1 MLTYSLAAAA
11 IQGGNAFPEVRRHIN
26 DSIARLT
33 KGGVKPGPQ
42 NATLLLQNS
51 RTYKFARPE
60 SASRWGAFRL
70 QITATGAL
78 ASIQMSGE
86 KRLGDVAQVIDAMRF
101 PDLVPAQ
108 SKARLLRGGIVS
120 CSSSGGCELVLVPS
134 SNLNTERQ

>member
-60 SASRWGAFRL
+60 SASRWGAFPLADNSDRRPG
-70 QITATGAL
+70 IDTNVRREAL
-78 ASIQMSGE
+78 GRRCSG
-86 KRLGDVAQVIDAMRF
+86 D
-101 PDLVPAQ
+101 
-108 SKARLLRGGIVS
+108 
-120 CSSSGGCELVLVPS
+120 
-134 SNLNTERQ
+134 